1 MLFTIAIGAGVLIAG
16 LLAIAA
22 TKANAFRVERAIRI
36 QAPPAIIFA
45 FIEDFRKWPAWS
57 PYEKLDP
64 AMKKTY
70 SGAPAGTGAAYEWS
84 GNSKAGA
91 GRMEITST
99 LPASNVTIKLDFSRP
114 FEGHNIAE
122 FNLLPEGGFTKVT
135 WSVHGPQAYVAKL
148 MTIFISMDSLV
159 GREFES
165 GLAGL
170 KTVAEKVQS
179 ADSVP
184 SDASGSRLCS

>member
-1 MLFTIAIGAGVLIAG
+1 MLFTVAIGAGVLIAG
-16 LLAIAA
+16 LLAFAA
-22 TKANAFRVERAIRI
+22 TKANTFRVERGIRI

-64 AMKKTY
+64 AVKKTY
-70 SGAPAGTGAAYEWS
+70 SGVPAGTGAVYEWA

-99 LPASNVTIKLDFSRP
+99 SAASNVTIKLDFSRP

-122 FNLLPEGGFTKVT
+122 FNLVADAGATKVT
-135 WSVHGPQAYVAKL
+135 WSVYGPQAYMAKV
-148 MTIFISMDSLV
+148 MTVFVSMDSLV
-159 GREFES
+159 GKEFES

-170 KTVAEKVQS
+170 KTVAEE
-179 ADSVP
+179 APAAEP
-184 SDASGSRLCS
+184 SRGGL